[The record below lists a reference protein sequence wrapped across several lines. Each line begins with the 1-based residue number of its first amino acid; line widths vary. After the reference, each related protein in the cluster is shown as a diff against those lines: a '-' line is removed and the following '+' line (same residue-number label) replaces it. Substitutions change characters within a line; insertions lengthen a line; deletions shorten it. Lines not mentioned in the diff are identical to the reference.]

1 MGLINLEYT
10 MHKVSSGH
18 RHLTLTTSEF
28 QRFNASILG
37 LGDISKEG
45 THLDA
50 LAAIF
55 DLESFTS
62 FCNQIDPQ
70 LVVPEY
76 LDQLLNWL
84 FYRISNNFV
93 KEGRKDIIIMW
104 GKFPFFAKFLGDGI
118 LFLWE
123 TQGLGQASLGNMIIN
138 LYKVCTAYMD
148 EFLPKIE
155 KTLTKVPRKLRCGVA
170 RGEVI
175 SIGGGKDF
183 VGPCI
188 NMAARLQKVSQLSF
202 AFPRKG
208 FDPQQCFSANWQS
221 QFVAKKI
228 LIRGIGE
235 DELVLICRKEYEALP
250 ETEKTFFKNP

>member
-1 MGLINLEYT
+1 MGLINLQYN
-10 MHKVSSGH
+10 MYRVQSGH
-18 RHLTLTTSEF
+18 KHLALSMSEY
-28 QRFNASILG
+28 QRFNASVLG

-55 DLESFTS
+55 DLEGFSS

-76 LDQLLNWL
+76 LDQVLNWL
-84 FYRISNNFV
+84 FYRISNNFA
-93 KEGRKDIIIMW
+93 KEARKDVVIMW

-118 LFLWE
+118 LFLWDTE
-123 TQGLGQASLGNMIIN
+123 GLGQASMGNIIIN
-138 LYKVCTAYMD
+138 LYRICNAYTE
-148 EFLPKIE
+148 EFLPEIRKN
-155 KTLTKVPRKLRCGVA
+155 LTKVPVKLRCGIA

-175 SIGGGKDF
+175 AIGGGQDF
-183 VGPCI
+183 VGSCI
-188 NMAARLQKVSQLSF
+188 NVASRLQKVSQLSF

-208 FDPQQCFSANWQS
+208 FNPKECFSSTWNA
-221 QFVAKKI
+221 QFVPKRV

-235 DELVLICRKEYEALP
+235 NELVLVSSKEYEALP
-250 ETEKTFFKNP
+250 EEEKKFFKDP